1 MNLDKIDIR
10 FIKVCVGFIFPMF
23 FFQNIL
29 IFYLFL
35 KSNPTGFITI
45 STNKHGEMIL
55 ETIVSGLVLLLS
67 FPTIIIALKWSFKTK
82 NR

>member
-1 MNLDKIDIR
+1 MDIEKLDIR

-35 KSNPTGFITI
+35 KSNPSGFVTI
-45 STNKHGEMIL
+45 STNNYNEMIL
-55 ETIVSGLVLLLS
+55 ETIVSGLILVFS
-67 FPTIIIALKWSFKTK
+67 FFAMIVALKWSFKT
-82 NR
+82 R